1 MLNIIA
7 YDVHLGYGSFKWFKG
22 DSRRVSINLNNVSS
36 IHTKTYDF
44 YKKKEITKT
53 EKYWFFFTRE
63 YTIKTEVYDS
73 KELMYIVKMNNGDKF
88 FIDYDIRM
96 LINTDVS

>member
-1 MLNIIA
+1 MLNITA
-7 YDVHLGYGSFKWFKG
+7 YNVHFEYGSFQWFKG

-36 IHTKTYDF
+36 IKTQTYDF
-44 YKKKEITKT
+44 YKKTEITKT
-53 EKYWFFFTRE
+53 EKYLFFFTRE

-73 KELMYIVKMNNGDKF
+73 KETMYIVKMNNGDKF

-96 LINTDVS
+96 LINNDVS